1 MVILH
6 KPCAASAERCRRSGA
21 RYAGLC
27 TLKKDDGRFRRRNAR
42 SHCLWQRTHQ
52 LTQNI
57 ITYILPICGTRNSGP
72 AIPSVSGRV
81 GDGTFRVPIVGLRGF
96 YGYGGYGRKKKHF
109 DLLHFYTLFSKDH
122 FNYVSVF
129 SVSSS
134 SEDLTWV
141 SGTLTTHSRRWSP
154 STRIHMT
161 IMSSM
166 RRHGRM
172 GRFRLMKSKSTHT
185 SSPV

>member
-1 MVILH
+1 MVLLH

-72 AIPSVSGRV
+72 AIPSVSGRD

-96 YGYGGYGRKKKHF
+96 YGYTGEKKN
-109 DLLHFYTLFSKDH
+109 TLIFS
-122 FNYVSVF
+122 
-129 SVSSS
+129 
-134 SEDLTWV
+134 T
-141 SGTLTTHSRRWSP
+141 
-154 STRIHMT
+154 
-161 IMSSM
+161 
-166 RRHGRM
+166 
-172 GRFRLMKSKSTHT
+172 STHYSARTISTMCRCLLRLKT
-185 SSPV
+185 SPGSPALSQPIPVDGRRRRESI